1 MIQFLLIFAAMFSF
15 ALPVQAA
22 NGLEQQLQELQSQWA
37 VIKYQVTDKNRK
49 LTEIAK
55 LEDKAA
61 AVSKANPKSA
71 EAKIWEAIILATDAN
86 ITKGLSALPKVEK
99 AKTLLE
105 ESLKLNPRAM
115 DGAANMTL
123 GSLYFQVPGWPVGFG
138 SDNLAEQNFQ
148 KALAINPSNMDT
160 NYWYGEFMRDQGNP
174 AEAIKYFKTAEMAP
188 IRKNRQIA
196 DEGRLRE
203 IKISLEKALK
213 EVHKKA
219 KGNE

>member
-1 MIQFLLIFAAMFSF
+1 MIKFLLVFAVLFSF

-22 NGLEQQLQELQSQWA
+22 GGLEQQLQEVQSQWA
-37 VIKYQVTDKNRK
+37 AIKYQITDKNRK

-55 LEDKAA
+55 LEEKAA

-71 EAKIWEAIILATDAN
+71 EAKIWEAIVLATDAN
-86 ITKGLSALPKVEK
+86 ITKGLGALPKVEK
-99 AKTLLE
+99 AKALLE

-138 SDNLAEQNFQ
+138 SDKLAEQNFQ
-148 KALAINPSNMDT
+148 KALAISPGNMDT
-160 NYWYGEFMRDQGNP
+160 NYWYGEFMRDQGRP
-174 AEAIKYFKTAEMAP
+174 AEAIKYFQKAESAP
-188 IRKNRQIA
+188 IRKNRNVA

-203 IKISLEKALK
+203 IKFSLEKAIK
-213 EVHKKA
+213 EAHKQA